1 MVKGER
7 RVERLERESL
17 RVEAEDVDPVVVGLD
32 EAADGDA
39 VVVGPSWRRRDR

>member
-17 RVEAEDVDPVVVGLD
+17 RVEAEDVDSVVVGLD
-32 EAADGDA
+32 EASDGDA
-39 VVVGPSWRRRDR
+39 VVVGPS